1 MKITSFETWWVSRD
15 HCLFDK
21 KRQGGAEMNWDVI
34 ALKIGTDAG
43 IDGIATC
50 LAARSGGVTENYLYD
65 NIAPVIMGR
74 DPHDREAIWQELWNI
89 DRHLTF
95 FPVYLPGPIDVALW
109 DICAKEANLPF
120 RSTLTRLFTI
130 RHSAFRGTRH
140 IRQDRFPSICRY
152 TRQSATQSVTTT
164 S

>member
-74 DPHDREAIWQELWNI
+74 DPHDN
-89 DRHLTF
+89 
-95 FPVYLPGPIDVALW
+95 
-109 DICAKEANLPF
+109 
-120 RSTLTRLFTI
+120 
-130 RHSAFRGTRH
+130 
-140 IRQDRFPSICRY
+140 
-152 TRQSATQSVTTT
+152 
-164 S
+164 